1 MSDEAYWNETLDE
14 MRAWANQIAGEWNG
28 DEPGTEEDRAMLA
41 EDILKDIN
49 TLRAHINLMGE
60 L

>member
-1 MSDEAYWNETLDE
+1 MTDESYWNETLDE
-14 MRAWANQIAGEWNG
+14 MKAWANQITGEWNG
-28 DEPGTEEDRAMLA
+28 DEPGVEEDRAMLA

-49 TLRAHINLMGE
+49 TLRAHINLMEE